1 MDENID
7 LNTIRVIAK
16 VTVQLADGSTELWRL
31 PMRWAPNGPYLFE
44 SVYLPE
50 GARILGHTF
59 EVRPLASGYEIRI
72 DQRELYTK
80 PG

>member
-1 MDENID
+1 MDENVD

-16 VTVQLADGSTELWRL
+16 VTVQLADGSRELWHL
-31 PMRWAPNGPYLFE
+31 PTRWAPNGPYLYE

-50 GARILGHTF
+50 GARIVEHSF
-59 EVRPLASGYEIRI
+59 EVRPLASGQEIRI

-80 PG
+80 PD